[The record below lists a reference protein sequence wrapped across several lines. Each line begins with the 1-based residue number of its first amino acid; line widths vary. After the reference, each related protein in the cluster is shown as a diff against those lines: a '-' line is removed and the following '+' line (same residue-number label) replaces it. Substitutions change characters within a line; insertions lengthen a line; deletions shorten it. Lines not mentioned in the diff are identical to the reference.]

1 MFILPVISYC
11 LFFLVY
17 FDKKRNIVES
27 AAVSWLFI
35 TLYTWIIME
44 LSSVVAVLGTAAV
57 IIAWSLLCILIVV
70 YLIKKKIVGQ
80 IVGYCRSETKVCNF
94 WNEHKGNLICLGLF
108 CFMIGMLA
116 LLRGQNLIDNLY
128 HRLPKIMHWIQNGR
142 VGYFATVTPAEIQYT
157 KLTEYMIAQIYLLKG
172 PDRLINLVQVG
183 AYVCSGCCLYGISR
197 KIGASRKFAF
207 LSAWIF
213 LLTPMVIIEVFTAQ
227 TDVVAGVYLLIF
239 LYFLLDYIQADR
251 LSVSRE
257 GVLSAVCLSASVL
270 FGYLSKPTV
279 CFAMVI
285 FFVWMCL
292 VRLVRRDKIRVL
304 LQYVLIGAVTAAV
317 LFLPDALRT
326 YQYNRM
332 PSLLYTEEAGDTE
345 QTEASKA
352 VAEDSDGADLS
363 IIPVA
368 GSARQGSE
376 AAAAQSKEN
385 LVSVDSSS
393 AVKEYA
399 DAGTEATED
408 QRVDNDTE
416 ADRVA
421 ASILDPKEFIIVAIR
436 NLAANATS
444 RCFPKMNKLLVRF
457 VEKCESVL
465 NYTGGYRYF
474 RVMLGEDIGET
485 SEPSP
490 AIMYFLLAAWIC
502 VIVRLSKVGREQFL
516 YLLFATV
523 ALVVQAGLMG
533 YTWYR
538 QRYLIGVM
546 AVFCPAFAV
555 VLENI
560 SVSVRTKINLA
571 AGMTAVC
578 SLGAVNALSYEIP
591 YTVFGFQG
599 GRLHQYFIHDSGTE
613 LYYQLMLDY
622 INEKGYRNVGMIGVV
637 TYEYTLWQGIENLE
651 RLEHV
656 GVNPV
661 YFEAAKLEDTEF
673 MPECIIE
680 EIPGEFV
687 LDEYIYYHGEPYVCD
702 WKATDENGRNYAVL
716 IPYAVYETQK

>member
-207 LSAWIF
+207 LSAWIY

-304 LQYVLIGAVTAAV
+304 LQYVLIGAVTAV
-317 LFLPDALRT
+317 ILFLPDALRT
-326 YQYNRM
+326 YRYNRM

-345 QTEASKA
+345 QVEATE
-352 VAEDSDGADLS
+352 VETEGSDGN
-363 IIPVA
+363 
-368 GSARQGSE
+368 SAI
-376 AAAAQSKEN
+376 
-385 LVSVDSSS
+385 
-393 AVKEYA
+393 KEYA
-399 DAGTEATED
+399 DAGTETTESTETPED

-416 ADRVA
+416 ADRVT

-436 NLAANATS
+436 NLAVNATS

-538 QRYLIGVM
+538 QRYLIGAM
-546 AVFCPAFAV
+546 AVLCPAFAV

-687 LDEYIYYHGEPYVCD
+687 LDELIYYHDEPYVCD

-716 IPYAVYETQK
+716 IPYAVYEEQR